1 MTEFP
6 KVLIISIDPFNK
18 SNGTGITLSN
28 LFEGWD
34 KNSIAQIYLS
44 DMDTNNEIC
53 NNYFRLKPNSVFWN
67 NLFRKFAFIFR
78 GKNSRIASPAAMTLS
93 HNEKSIINKIHI
105 NLRALLD
112 FSPIYLPKSL
122 FQWIDQ
128 YDPDIIYS
136 SLGNTRLINLSY
148 KISKKTNLPFA
159 PHFMDDWPNTLYT
172 QNELLGLARIY
183 FEKRLNKLFN
193 RSNGGLCIS
202 ELMSI
207 EYQKRYNLPFSSFVN
222 CVDDH
227 LFFVPEYNVVNNKF
241 TLVYMGGLHLNRW
254 KCLLD
259 ISEVVEKINNNGNE
273 VILKIYCPEQDNKLY
288 SSYFQHCI
296 NTKFEES
303 VKLEAVSD
311 ILKTASLLVHI
322 ESFDENIAQ
331 YTRFSLSTKIPQ
343 YMASGKPILG
353 YGPNNLAS
361 MQHILKAE
369 AGKIVIQKGVDEL
382 FITLNKLIHDHLKLN
397 FYAQNGYEFSSKFH
411 KKSKNI
417 ERLRIV
423 LNSYKLN
430 PK

>member
-1 MTEFP
+1 
-6 KVLIISIDPFNK
+6 
-18 SNGTGITLSN
+18 
-28 LFEGWD
+28 
-34 KNSIAQIYLS
+34 
-44 DMDTNNEIC
+44 
-53 NNYFRLKPNSVFWN
+53 
-67 NLFRKFAFIFR
+67 
-78 GKNSRIASPAAMTLS
+78 
-93 HNEKSIINKIHI
+93 
-105 NLRALLD
+105 
-112 FSPIYLPKSL
+112 
-122 FQWIDQ
+122 
-128 YDPDIIYS
+128 
-136 SLGNTRLINLSY
+136 
-148 KISKKTNLPFA
+148 
-159 PHFMDDWPNTLYT
+159 MDDWPNTLYT
-172 QNELLGLARIY
+172 QNELLGIARIY

-222 CVDDH
+222 CVDDR
-227 LFFVPEYNVVNNKF
+227 LFFAPDDKVVNKKF

-259 ISEVVEKINNNGNE
+259 ISEVVEKINKNGSE
-273 VILKIYCPEQDNKLY
+273 VIFKIFCPGQDNQLY
-288 SSYFQHCI
+288 SSYFQQYK

-303 VKLEAVSD
+303 VKLEEVSD

-369 AGKIVIQKGVDEL
+369 AGQIVIEKGVD
-382 FITLNKLIHDHLKLN
+382 KLLAAISKLMHDHLKLN
-397 FYAQNGYEFSSKFH
+397 LYAKNGYEFSSKFH

-417 ERLRIV
+417 DRLRWV
-423 LNSYKLN
+423 LNSYKFV
-430 PK
+430 K